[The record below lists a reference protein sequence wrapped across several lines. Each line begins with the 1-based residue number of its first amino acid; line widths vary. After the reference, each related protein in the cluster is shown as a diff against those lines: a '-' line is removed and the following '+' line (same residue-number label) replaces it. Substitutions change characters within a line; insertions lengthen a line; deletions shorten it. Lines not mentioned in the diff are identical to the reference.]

1 MRGLVKF
8 VLGKRVLVALVAVF
22 TLIAATFVRVA
33 DPPFLTAV
41 RELTFDT
48 YQQLFPREYQPSPVR
63 IVDIDEESLK
73 RYGQWPWPRTRLA
86 EVTRALTDMG
96 AAVIAFDIVFAEPD
110 RTSPG
115 LVLGNLS
122 TNEAGNLEAFRAEL
136 EKLPDHDQVFAQAL
150 GESPSVVAFAVLTHQ
165 GGRLPMSRSGFAFGG
180 ENPASFLPPFPST
193 LPSLDMFQQA
203 ASGSGGISLSEDEKG
218 GVVRRV
224 PLIFTDGNKLFPS
237 LGVEALRVAQGASGV
252 LVKSTGASGEAD
264 TGNSAVTE
272 LKIGAF
278 VVPTT
283 AKGEVWVHYD
293 TDRKDRYVS
302 VMDVLDESK
311 REDIAPLIEGQIVF
325 VGTSAAGLLDL
336 RTTPLG
342 EVVPGVSVHAQMIEQ
357 ILSEDFLTRPDWAD
371 GAEALATLAIGLL
384 MILALPAVGSI
395 GTAVMGALIAASL
408 VGGSLMAYLKNG
420 LLFDPVFPS
429 LAVLFVFVAETTLL
443 YIMTER
449 EKRFVRQAFGQYLSP
464 HLVNQLEEAPEQ
476 LVLGGEMRDMT
487 ILFMDVRGFTP
498 ISEQLTPTELVS
510 FLNTLLSP
518 LSDIIQ
524 HEEGTIDKYIGDSIM
539 AFWNAPLAINA
550 HASHACRASLDMLK
564 KVDELNDSDAF
575 GFKARGLKTQSVHIG
590 IGLNTGE
597 ACVGNMGSSRRFNY
611 SVIGDAVNISSRI
624 ESSCKAVGAE
634 LLVSDA
640 TRRAAPEFAYLE
652 AGEIPLKGK
661 SEPVRLYALVGDES
675 HRHTEGF
682 RQLAKAHAA
691 MVAAM
696 REGNPREAAAHLQAC
711 REIAP
716 SRQGPFYDVFAAAIA
731 DLTDRAAASTG
742 TSEEGNLPIGAAEQE
757 PATPIIEQG

>member
-1 MRGLVKF
+1 MRGLLKF
-8 VLGKRVLVALVAVF
+8 VRGKRMLVALVAVL
-22 TLIAATFVRVA
+22 TLMAATFIRVT

-41 RELTFDT
+41 RELTFDS
-48 YQQLFPREYQPSPVR
+48 YQQLFPREYHPGPVR
-63 IVDIDEESLK
+63 IVDIDEASLK
-73 RYGQWPWPRTRLA
+73 KYGQWPWPRTRLA
-86 EVTRALTDMG
+86 ELTHALNEMG
-96 AAVIAFDIVFAEPD
+96 AAVIAYDIVFAEPD

-115 LVLGNLS
+115 LVLQNLS
-122 TNEAGNLEAFRAEL
+122 ADNLSDLESFKSEL
-136 EKLPDHDQVFAQAL
+136 AKLPDHDVVFAQSL
-150 GESPSVVAFAVLTHQ
+150 EESPSVVAFAVLTHA
-165 GGRLPMSRSGFAFGG
+165 GGRLPISRSGFAFGG
-180 ENPASFLPPFPST
+180 ENPASFLAPFAST
-193 LPSLDMFQQA
+193 LPSLDMFQTA

-218 GVVRRV
+218 GVVRRA
-224 PLIFTDGNKLFPS
+224 PLIFTDGTKLYPS

-252 LVKSTGASGEAD
+252 LVKSTGASGEAA

-272 LKIGAF
+272 LKIGSF

-293 TDRKDRYVS
+293 TDRKDRYVP
-302 VMDVLDESK
+302 VIDVLDKTK
-311 REDIAPLIEGQIVF
+311 RDLITPLIEGQIVF

-371 GAEALATLAIGLL
+371 GAEALATLAIGLIV
-384 MILALPAVGSI
+384 ILALPAVGSI
-395 GTAVMGALIAASL
+395 GTAVMGAVIAASL

-539 AFWNAPLAINA
+539 AFWNAPLAIKA
-550 HASHACRASLDMLK
+550 HASHACRAALDMLK
-564 KVDELNDSDAF
+564 KVDELNESDAF

-634 LLVSDA
+634 LLISDA

-661 SEPVRLYALVGDES
+661 SEPVRLFALVGDES
-675 HRHTEGF
+675 YRHTEGF
-682 RQLAKAHAA
+682 RLLSKAHAA
-691 MVAAM
+691 MVSAM
-696 REGNPREAAAHLQAC
+696 RDGNAAEAALHLEAC
-711 REIAP
+711 RKAATG
-716 SRQGPFYDVFAAAIA
+716 RQSPFYEVFAAAIA
-731 DLTDRAAASTG
+731 ELAEHQMLSG
-742 TSEEGNLPIGAAEQE
+742 SVPEEGYLPLGAAEQE
-757 PATPIIEQG
+757 PATPMIDQT